1 MPPVAAPDFAPAH
14 RWVPPS
20 AASGGFEAVELAAAS
35 GLILDPWQAWS
46 LEQILGEHDDGSTVA
61 FEAAVIVSRQNGK
74 GAVLEALALYWLFLE
89 EVELVLWSAHEF
101 KTAAEAFRRLRV
113 LLQGAPDLW
122 PLVEKIT
129 TGKGHEEIELTTGQ
143 RLKFIARSEA
153 SGRGFTGNKIILDE
167 AYDLDPDEMAAL
179 VPTLATVHDP
189 QIVYTSSAGL
199 GHSHVLR
206 GVRDRGRAGGDPSLC
221 WLEWCAAPSSR
232 SADGEDVYDLDD
244 HEQWARANPGM
255 GIRISESF
263 IEKERRTMAAMPE
276 QFARERLGVW
286 DKPTDLTVPVDL
298 EAWRRLDAEPD
309 LAELGPPV
317 FFIDIPPGMKS
328 AAIASATIG
337 PGGRRHVELADHDAG
352 TAWLLLRI
360 ADLARKHRGSRF
372 LFDATGQVPS
382 LLPEITANA
391 RGVQPE
397 ALSAREMGQACGA
410 LEQAVKEGTITHS
423 PDDLF
428 VQALAGAVRRDVGD
442 GLWAWGR
449 RKSTTDITPL
459 VAATGALW
467 ALSTKP
473 AYDPLNSIW

>member
-1 MPPVAAPDFAPAH
+1 VPPVAAPDFAPAH
-14 RWVPPS
+14 CWVPPA

-122 PLVEKIT
+122 PLVQRIT
-129 TGKGHEEIELTTGQ
+129 TAKGHEEIELTTGQ

-179 VPTLATVHDP
+179 VPTLATVHNP
-189 QIVYTSSAGL
+189 QIIYTSSAGL

-221 WLEWCAAPSSR
+221 WLEWCASPASR
-232 SADGEDVYDLDD
+232 SPDGEDVYDLDD
-244 HEQWARANPGM
+244 REQWARANPGK
-255 GIRISESF
+255 GIRITEGF

-286 DKPTDLTVPVDL
+286 DKPDDLTIPVDL
-298 EAWRRLDAEPD
+298 DAWNRLDATPAVES
-309 LAELGPPV
+309 LGTPV
-317 FFIDIPPGMKS
+317 FFIDIQPGMKS
-328 AAIASATIG
+328 AAIATASVG
-337 PGGRRHVELADHDAG
+337 LDGRRHVELADHRPGAE
-352 TAWLLLRI
+352 WLLLRV
-360 ADLARKHRGSRF
+360 ADLARKHRGARF
-372 LFDATGQVPS
+372 LFDSTGQVPS
-382 LLPEITANA
+382 LLPDIVTAA

-397 ALSAREMGQACGA
+397 GLTAREMGQACGA
-410 LEQAVKEGTITHS
+410 LEQGVKAGSLTHS

-428 VQALAGAVRRDVGD
+428 VSALAGAVRRDVGD

-449 RKSTTDITPL
+449 RKSTTDISPL

-467 ALSTKP
+467 ALASQP
-473 AYDPLNSIW
+473 DYNILDSVL

>member
-1 MPPVAAPDFAPAH
+1 MPHVAAPEVTPTYC
-14 RWVPPS
+14 WVPP
-20 AASGGFEAVELAAAS
+20 AAGSGGAEAVDLAAAS
-35 GLILDPWQAWS
+35 GLLLDPWQAWS
-46 LEQILGEHDDGSTVA
+46 LEQILGEHADGSTVA

-122 PLVEKIT
+122 PLVAKIT

-189 QIVYTSSAGL
+189 QIIYTSSAGL

-221 WLEWCAAPSSR
+221 WLEWCATPARRTP
-232 SADGEDVYDLDD
+232 DGEDVYDLDD
-244 HEQWARANPGM
+244 RTQWARANPGI

-286 DKPTDLTVPVDL
+286 DQPEDVGVPIDLD
-298 EAWRRLDAEPD
+298 AWRVLDAEPAAEK
-309 LAELGPPV
+309 LATPV
-317 FFIDIPPGMKS
+317 FFIDIKPGMKS
-328 AAIASATIG
+328 AAIAAAARAE
-337 PGGRRHVELADHDAG
+337 GRPHVELADHQPG
-352 TAWLLLRI
+352 TAWLPLRV
-360 ADLARKHRGSRF
+360 AELRKRHPGARF
-372 LFDATGQVPS
+372 VYDAAGGVPS
-382 LLPEITANA
+382 LLPDLKDAK
-391 RGVQPE
+391 PE
-397 ALSAREMGQACGA
+397 ALTAREMGQACGA
-410 LEQAVKEGTITHS
+410 LEKAVQDGSFTHS

-428 VQALAGAVRRDVGD
+428 VTALAGAVRRNVGD

-449 RKSTTDITPL
+449 RKSTTDISPL

-467 ALSTKP
+467 ALAVKP
-473 AYDPLNSIW
+473 SYDPLESIW